1 MAIDERSVEP
11 AAIEAEINEIQS
23 LGLDALRTRW
33 RATFGRTPP
42 AGLTKDNNLWSGRH
56 TRCAELQPRRRR

>member
-11 AAIEAEINEIQS
+11 VAIEAEINETQS

-33 RATFGRTPP
+33 RVT
-42 AGLTKDNNLWSGRH
+42 
-56 TRCAELQPRRRR
+56 